1 MCANVPTGLQHC
13 RRLPTCQSCLRNSL
27 CVCAPA
33 DILGAIMKAILGG
46 KMLNTKHSSQM
57 HNIFKTH
64 QDQIDKAIK

>member
-1 MCANVPTGLQHC
+1 MSK
-13 RRLPTCQSCLRNSL
+13 LPPQFAVCVR
-27 CVCAPA
+27 VCAPA

-57 HNIFKTH
+57 HSIFKTH

>member
-1 MCANVPTGLQHC
+1 MSK
-13 RRLPTCQSCLRNSL
+13 LPPL